1 MVSPSV
7 YKLVHVLGLL
17 LVFMAMGGLSMHAIN
32 AGTRDT
38 NRGRRLAG
46 ATYSIGLLLLL
57 LGGFGWLGATGAM
70 SAGMPAWVWVKL
82 LIWLAIG
89 ALLALPGRRPEL
101 GRVVWIVAPLL
112 GVLAGWL
119 GGTKPF

>member
-17 LVFMAMGGLSMHAIN
+17 LVFLALGGLSLHAIN
-32 AGTRDT
+32 GGTRDT
-38 NRGRRLAG
+38 NSGRRLAG
-46 ATYSIGLLLLL
+46 MSYGIGLLLILV
-57 LGGFGWLGATGAM
+57 GGFGWLGSTGVM
-70 SAGMPAWVWVKL
+70 GGGMPGWVWAKL

-89 ALLALPGRRPEL
+89 GLLALPGRRPDL
-101 GRVVWIVAPLL
+101 GRLVWLVAPVL

-119 GGTKPF
+119 GATKPF